1 MAQTV
6 KNPPAVTET
15 WVRFLSQEDPL
26 EKGMATHSSILAW
39 KIPWTEEPGW
49 LQCMGSQRDTP
60 DPLTLWDL
68 STVFSHSF
76 FLTSPLPLRLS
87 IWAFF
92 FSHFLE
98 SENSTSLN
106 TSSTGKLVMTSN
118 FANAMPW
125 CMDTMLPTTVISG
138 SAEGPNETG
147 QKSLSRAWCLVLYSL
162 AVALLNYIETY
173 ESLNCSLNVLVWLHP
188 SFLPTG

>member
-1 MAQTV
+1 MDRGTWLATV
-6 KNPPAVTET
+6 HGVTKRHT
-15 WVRFLSQEDPL
+15 RS
-26 EKGMATHSSILAW
+26 TN
-39 KIPWTEEPGW
+39 T
-49 LQCMGSQRDTP
+49 MGS
-60 DPLTLWDL
+60 LYGI
-68 STVFSHSF
+68 F
-76 FLTSPLPLRLS
+76 
-87 IWAFF
+87 AFF
-92 FSHFLE
+92 FSYFSTSFTPLNLGFFFFFFPHFLE

-125 CMDTMLPTTVISG
+125 CTDTTLPTTVISG

-173 ESLNCSLNVLVWLHP
+173 KSLNCSLNVLVWLHP

>member
-6 KNPPAVTET
+6 KNPPAVKET

-92 FSHFLE
+92 FFFS
-98 SENSTSLN
+98 
-106 TSSTGKLVMTSN
+106 
-118 FANAMPW
+118 
-125 CMDTMLPTTVISG
+125 
-138 SAEGPNETG
+138 
-147 QKSLSRAWCLVLYSL
+147 SLSRIRE
-162 AVALLNYIETY
+162 LNKPQY
-173 ESLNCSLNVLVWLHP
+173 ELNREACDDFKLCERYAMVYGYNAAYDRY
-188 SFLPTG
+188 FRQRRGAK

>member
-1 MAQTV
+1 QNLTKAW
-6 KNPPAVTET
+6 NPMKSIPSLTGET
-15 WVRFLSQEDPL
+15 LTAL
-26 EKGMATHSSILAW
+26 YHHN
-39 KIPWTEEPGW
+39 
-49 LQCMGSQRDTP
+49 RDGERKP
-60 DPLTLWDL
+60 K
-68 STVFSHSF
+68 
-76 FLTSPLPLRLS
+76 R
-87 IWAFF
+87 
-92 FSHFLE
+92 E

-125 CMDTMLPTTVISG
+125 CTDTTLPTTVISG

-173 ESLNCSLNVLVWLHP
+173 KSLNCSLNVLVWLHP